1 MYCAKIRGVSKPMKP
16 TVKTDPL
23 PILLSIFSSN
33 TNHVTV
39 MDVLY
44 MKVYV
49 LQQFLYFFFV
59 NDEYESP
66 TDCQPMPS
74 VIQENSSKF
83 LAAVSL
89 LANFNQL
96 G

>member
-1 MYCAKIRGVSKPMKP
+1 MKP
-16 TVKTDPL
+16 TVKMDPL

-49 LQQFLYFFFV
+49 LQQFIYLFIFV

-66 TDCQPMPS
+66 TDCQPTPS
-74 VIQENSSKF
+74 VIQENS
-83 LAAVSL
+83 
-89 LANFNQL
+89 
-96 G
+96 